1 MYDFD
6 PILSRLKSIKKASGL
21 TNQELADKAGVPA
34 GTVNKILS
42 GDTVEPKLPGF
53 MAIASALG
61 TSVDFLV
68 YGKEQSSPV
77 LSPAEQQLVNDFRSL
92 NEEGQEKV
100 SEYAAD
106 LVASGRYQKK
116 NRSLSMADPA

>member
-1 MYDFD
+1 MPEFKDM
-6 PILSRLKSIKKASGL
+6 LKYFRKRSGL
-21 TNQELADKAGVPA
+21 TQ
-34 GTVNKILS
+34 
-42 GDTVEPKLPGF
+42 
-53 MAIASALG
+53 SALAEKVG
-61 TSVDFLV
+61 LTRSRINNYEQGVRQPDFETAELFADFFNVDLDTLLARDV
-68 YGKEQSSPV
+68 HDAAV
-77 LSPAEQQLVNDFRSL
+77 LSPTEQQLVNDFRSL

>member
-1 MYDFD
+1 
-6 PILSRLKSIKKASGL
+6 
-21 TNQELADKAGVPA
+21 
-34 GTVNKILS
+34 
-42 GDTVEPKLPGF
+42 

-77 LSPAEQQLVNDFRSL
+77 LSPAEHQLVNDFRSL